1 MGEPLYFP
9 LFVDL
14 SDKKVLV
21 VGGGKIA
28 LRRIRTLADFTAGIT
43 VVAPEIHPELLPLE
57 EAGRLRVLRKSYD
70 PGDLNGMD
78 LVLAAGPQELN
89 EAVGADCRRLG
100 IPVNVSSDRRECDFY
115 FPGIARRGDLV
126 AGVTASGRD
135 HAGAK
140 KLTEA
145 IRDLL
150 EDFES

>member
-43 VVAPEIHPELLPLE
+43 VVAPEVHPELLPLE

-70 PGDLNGMD
+70 PGDLTGMD

-89 EAVGADCRRLG
+89 EAVGTDCRRLG
-100 IPVNVSSDRRECDFY
+100 IPVNVSSDRRSSDFY
-115 FPGIARRGDLV
+115 FPGIARRENLV
-126 AGVTASGRD
+126 IGVTAGGLD
-135 HAGAK
+135 HAEARRV
-140 KLTEA
+140 TEA
-145 IRDLL
+145 LREFLKKD
-150 EDFES
+150 E